1 MEVLET
7 PEEQRLTMRGTALL
21 VQRTGNLDDRVS
33 ATEDH
38 VHSLQAKVATLSL
51 HLDDQENSARC
62 KNLWFLGFLE
72 MTEQG
77 LDMSISHLVDLF
89 LIQSRM
95 KDCVGG
101 FPVSLLGKYGLPK
114 WLEEDREFLD
124 AKITSQGI
132 QQMIRSLPMGKAP
145 GPDGLG
151 VEFDKKFVPNLAP
164 VLEKVYAESHEL
176 GTLPHTLYSA
186 NISLIPKPN
195 RDHAECV
202 NYRPISLI
210 NVDCKILTKVL
221 ATRLGDVIG
230 AIVHRD
236 QVGFVKQRLSSDN
249 IRSLVN
255 LMWKVRDDPQPV
267 VALSLDAE
275 KAFDRVE
282 WGYLARLKRR
292 RINMGNLDV
301 LFFQAIF
308 LLSSLVPSNWGEM
321 RESPEK
327 VTSSS
332 PLRRALG
339 SKEHFLI
346 LSHHNKLRSKV
357 HPPAANMQKM
367 DWSEKLALLAH
378 ERASWYCEDLTP
390 SSHHPHPYTEEQTD
404 SFGWNIHVFPRGSLS
419 ITDIIDLWFKEGRD
433 YNYHTGQCL
442 ENSTCSHYTQVRS
455 LINEGGGAPSDGNWE
470 MNGQVIVPYKKGAW
484 CTLCTS
490 AMSGCFK
497 SWDHVG
503 GICGKVEYLRF
514 THTVLLFPSVRCSV
528 QCIHGRYKEEE
539 CSCQCHV
546 GYGGAECRG
555 KLRFPFHICD
565 LRIDGDCFMVS
576 SEADT
581 YYGAKAKCQD
591 RGGILAQIQ
600 TQKIQDILAFYLSQL
615 ETTNEVTDPDFETR
629 NFWIGLTYKTS
640 KDSFR
645 WDTGE
650 LPSFT
655 SFAFGQPDNQGFG
668 NCVELQASSGF
679 NWNDQRCKTRNKY
692 VCQFGS
698 KKKDKARQSD
708 GDEIEKQ
715 CLRRDEPRE
724 WKVGQCQ
731 KSEEGVQK
739 SGGEEVKERE
749 KDRNKAME
757 GIEDEETDLK

>member
-1 MEVLET
+1 
-7 PEEQRLTMRGTALL
+7 
-21 VQRTGNLDDRVS
+21 
-33 ATEDH
+33 
-38 VHSLQAKVATLSL
+38 
-51 HLDDQENSARC
+51 
-62 KNLWFLGFLE
+62 
-72 MTEQG
+72 
-77 LDMSISHLVDLF
+77 
-89 LIQSRM
+89 
-95 KDCVGG
+95 
-101 FPVSLLGKYGLPK
+101 
-114 WLEEDREFLD
+114 
-124 AKITSQGI
+124 
-132 QQMIRSLPMGKAP
+132 
-145 GPDGLG
+145 
-151 VEFDKKFVPNLAP
+151 
-164 VLEKVYAESHEL
+164 
-176 GTLPHTLYSA
+176 
-186 NISLIPKPN
+186 
-195 RDHAECV
+195 
-202 NYRPISLI
+202 
-210 NVDCKILTKVL
+210 
-221 ATRLGDVIG
+221 
-230 AIVHRD
+230 
-236 QVGFVKQRLSSDN
+236 
-249 IRSLVN
+249 
-255 LMWKVRDDPQPV
+255 
-267 VALSLDAE
+267 
-275 KAFDRVE
+275 
-282 WGYLARLKRR
+282 
-292 RINMGNLDV
+292 MGNLDV

-442 ENSTCSHYTQVRS
+442 ENSTCSHYTQLVWATSSKLGCGKHTCERNGDS
-455 LINEGGGAPSDGNWE
+455 KEVLLCAYSPGGNWE

-503 GICGKVEYLRF
+503 GICEVPKNPCRMSCGRNGWLNVSTCRCECLPGF
-514 THTVLLFPSVRCSV
+514 TGRYCQVRCSV

-546 GYGGAECRG
+546 GYGGAECRER
-555 KLRFPFHICD
+555 LRFPFHICD

-715 CLRRDEPRE
+715 CLRYFGHIQRMKE
-724 WKVGQCQ
+724 KMIQ
-731 KSEEGVQK
+731 KAV
-739 SGGEEVKERE
+739 
-749 KDRNKAME
+749 
-757 GIEDEETDLK
+757 LK